1 MMKKY
6 EDSPVAVIGIAS
18 PASRGS
24 ATKIKARYKVEFPN
38 ACDLGGATFALWGVH
53 PVSSFGFV
61 VNEQGKIAYGYD
73 LGFTFSGSKK
83 AVFAE
88 EATRYLRGAKDPF
101 GITDV
106 PATCKPVYKYLKY
119 GQFGQARAL
128 AKRLLR
134 SKDSQ
139 VKDFAEKVIA
149 AADKTEQ
156 EKIDLMKQLAEEGRA
171 GELQVEMEAFAI
183 AFPTSRQKSK
193 LRSCLSKAKSTAD
206 GRKEYLAASN
216 FKKALMILKGHKKKA
231 AQFCDA
237 IAMQLGSTYHGK
249 LAGKLSDGIKKA
261 TAKRTK

>member
-1 MMKKY
+1 MAKKY

-38 ACDLGGATFALWGVH
+38 ACDLGGATFALWDVH
-53 PVSSFGFV
+53 PLKSFGFV
-61 VNEQGKIAYGYD
+61 VDEQGKIVYGYD
-73 LGFTFSGSKK
+73 LAYTMNKK
-83 AVFAE
+83 SYFGETAG
-88 EATRYLRGAKDPF
+88 RYLSGATDPF

-106 PATCKPVYKYLKY
+106 PPEGKSAYGYLKV

-134 SKDSQ
+134 SGDSQ
-139 VKDFAEKVIA
+139 VKDFAEKIIA

-171 GELQVEMEAFAI
+171 GELQEEIAAFTI
-183 AFPTSRQKSK
+183 AFPRSRQRSK
-193 LRSCLSKAKSTAD
+193 LRSCLSKAKSTTS

-216 FKKALMILKGHKKKA
+216 FKKALMILKGNKAKA
-231 AQFCDA
+231 AAFCDA
-237 IAMQLGSTYHGK
+237 IATQLGDTYHGK
-249 LAGKLSDGIKKA
+249 LAGKLADGIKKA
-261 TAKRTK
+261 TAKPSR